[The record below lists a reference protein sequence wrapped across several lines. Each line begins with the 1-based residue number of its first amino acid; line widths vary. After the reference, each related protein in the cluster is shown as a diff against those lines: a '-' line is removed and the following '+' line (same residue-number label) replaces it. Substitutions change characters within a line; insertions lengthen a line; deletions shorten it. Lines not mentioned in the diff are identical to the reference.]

1 MKKILLLIIWFVTT
15 TSFCQNYEKQWA
27 EVIELETN
35 GEIKKAAALTDVIY
49 TKAQKDKNESQLI
62 KTFFFKSKYMQRV
75 EEDAQFKIITTI
87 QKDIKKASLPAK
99 AILNS
104 IYAQLLEKIYTKNAM
119 RIGSIKTVKD
129 YSKNDYRQWSP
140 EIFKKEIDIAYTE
153 SIDNPETLYKTPLT
167 DFDAI
172 IDFSPALRN
181 SKRSLY
187 DFLAEQYL
195 NYLWNN
201 TNIEYHNY
209 FNENISS
216 LFGYT
221 EEFLALKKNDSL
233 IYEASKGLTLLSEIE
248 NHFYTG
254 NDKPNLER
262 AVLRRLKYMDQEIY
276 RYEKNSYYLNTIE
289 QLVQNK
295 EKTLFTYN
303 AKLIQA
309 KLLVR
314 LADKKLFS
322 NNLVKAV
329 ALCDEIIN
337 DKKNNDLVP
346 EATTLKNSLIK
357 KVVSIKMEN
366 YIAPNSPSLAIVSFQ
381 NVDSIDL
388 FFYKIPC
395 DANERDSNFKDL
407 YITNKKPIVT
417 KTYRLPNKNDH
428 FNYTT
433 EIILPPLSKGTYAV
447 MTTSTKELLNK
458 ESELDITKIQVSQ
471 ITMVQDQRDN
481 CNIFQI
487 VDRNSGKPIENVKI
501 FESKKKQHQT
511 NKQGKVILTRTK
523 DKKGYDN
530 ITFIHQGDTIN
541 DDYYISTISKMDDLR
556 ATVQVYLDRHLYRP
570 GQTVYFK
577 AIAIQDYKGRIDVVP
592 NTYFTIVVENDEDD
606 EIKKFRLKT
615 NEYGSFTEKIE
626 LPKNMVGRFTIT
638 VDEDEDPDPKDE
650 NSFWDEA
657 NFHTY
662 RTNFIVEEYKR
673 PTFEVTFDKIKNEV
687 RLNKVINI
695 KGFAN
700 TFANVPV
707 SGAKVV
713 YRVERTAK
721 KNWYEYYGKD
731 KQLTEGETTTNSNGQ
746 FTIQFNAEPDDTYDP
761 NTQPIFTYTIYVDV
775 TDVTGET
782 HSNTYSVNAGY
793 HALIVSAKMPN
804 IINTHKKTIVNLE
817 TNNLNGEFLP
827 STGKINIYKIAAPDN
842 FYIKRPW
849 TEPEIQTISEKEFK
863 QNFPHVPYKAL
874 KDSVIKQTVLL
885 SKTVNTRQNKQVV
898 FNDFKGWKSGE
909 YELEFTAKDS
919 LGNDVTSNTRFTL
932 KNNNDKIPADKK
944 QFDYEITNTD
954 YAEDGYVEIEIS
966 SGLQLY
972 INATASCDN
981 QILYDNQFELNT
993 EKKKIRIPVLKNPRT
1008 PVYFLISYVWQNK
1021 YYSNSFNL
1029 LIPQKKETISFE
1041 TETLTSKLLPGSN
1054 QTWSFSIK
1062 GSKKP
1067 LEVLASMYDASLDKL
1082 VIEDGY
1088 GLNTWNYPDI
1098 NKYYGGGNIY
1108 RRLLD
1113 NYITTTSFDEVM
1125 NKIMLSKSS
1134 DTFYMYGFDFDNASN
1149 SYFAYIPKTQSP
1161 NMGDFIVNGIVTDTV
1176 GMPIPGVNV
1185 TIDGTSE
1192 GIQTDF
1198 DGKYSIYTTLG
1209 EKIVFSYISMKPCT
1223 VTVTG
1228 NEDLNI
1234 KLQDEAQ
1241 LLENIVVEAYR
1252 STKRATSNI
1261 AVTTVTSKTIEG
1273 RGNANFI
1280 QTLQGQVPGL
1290 NIETGAGTPGAA
1302 NSVILRGASTLNG
1315 NSNPLYIIDGVP
1327 LSENDFKNLTDDEIA
1342 DLVMLKDKDQI
1353 AAYGPKGANG
1363 VVLITTKKGIEGLQ
1377 QVKARKNF
1385 NETAFFYPQLTT
1397 DKKGNLSFSFI
1408 TPEALTQWKL
1418 RLFAHNK
1425 NAAAGYSENTFFTQ
1439 KDLMIIPN
1447 MPRFLREKDTI
1458 TLIAKISNLTPEI
1471 KTGNA
1476 MLQLFDAITMEP
1488 ADAQMLNTQ
1497 NIKPFTIPS
1506 KGNTTVSWTI
1516 AIPKGMQAVQY
1527 KVLAKAGD
1535 FTDGE
1540 ENILPILTNS
1550 ILVTESIPLWVKPN
1564 THKEYTLENLKQN
1577 TSATLLHQGIT
1588 LEYTSNPVWL
1598 ALQSLPYL
1606 MEYEHECAEQVFSRY
1621 YANAIAT
1628 HVLESN
1634 PKIAEIFSAWHK
1646 EGKPLSK
1653 LEENKELK
1661 SLLMAESPWLMDTQS
1676 NEEKKNRIAL
1686 LFNLDKM
1693 EGELQANFKK
1703 IEKKQSPSGGFSWFE
1718 GSNDS
1723 EYITRHIIAGFGHL
1737 QKLGINSNDNKNS
1750 EHLIKKAIQFIDS
1763 KFLEQHK
1770 KRMVNA
1776 AKNREV
1782 RMELSNDQLHY
1793 LYARSF
1799 FNTRYPL
1806 ADSIQKIIRKNIESV
1821 ISNKTWLNYSLYEKG
1836 MTALVFHRFNETAT
1850 AKKILVNLKEI
1861 SANNDEWGMYWIE
1874 NKPGWRWYQSPIET
1888 QALLIEA
1895 FTEIDNDVQSADA
1908 MKVWLLKNKQN
1919 KNWPTT
1925 KATTEAVYALLMQ
1938 GTQWLSI
1945 KENTVIKLG
1954 DTNILNKKLL
1964 ENEKE
1969 AGTGYIKLE
1978 WKPEEVNSG
1987 MATLQ
1992 IENKTPVPG
2001 FGGFY
2006 WQYFEDLD
2014 KIKPSQ
2020 KSIMNVQK
2028 ELYIRTN
2035 TAKGIELVSI
2045 TKENP
2050 LKIGDIVTIR
2060 LIITTSEDLEYVH
2073 LKDMRA
2079 SAFEP
2084 SDVLSGYKRTSG
2096 ISYYQSTRDAATH
2109 FFFDSIE
2116 RGTYVLEYD
2125 IKVNNAG
2132 EFSNGITTIQSMYAP
2147 EFSAHS
2153 KSVQVTVKQ

>member
-15 TSFCQNYEKQWA
+15 SAFCQNYEKQWA
-27 EVIELETN
+27 EVIEFEAN

-49 TKAQKDKNESQLI
+49 TKAQRDKNESQLI

-87 QKDIKKASLPAK
+87 QEDIKKASLPAK

-119 RIGSIKTVKD
+119 RIGSVKTVKD
-129 YSKNDYRQWSP
+129 YSRNDYRQWSP

-153 SIDNPETLYKTPLT
+153 SLNNPEILYNIPLT

-172 IDFSPALRN
+172 IDFVSTLRN
-181 SKRSLY
+181 SKRPLY

-195 NYLWNN
+195 DYLWNN
-201 TNIEYHNY
+201 ADVGYHSY
-209 FNENISS
+209 FTKNTSS
-216 LFGYT
+216 LFGNT
-221 EEFLALKKNDSL
+221 EAFLALKKNDSL
-233 IYEASKGLTLLSEIE
+233 IYEATKGLKLLSEIE
-248 NHFYTG
+248 NHFYVS

-262 AVLRRLKYMDQEIY
+262 ATLRRLNYMDEEIHS
-276 RYEKNSYYLNTIE
+276 YEKNSYYLNTIE

-295 EKTLFTYN
+295 EKTPFTYN

-329 ALCDEIIN
+329 TICDEIIN
-337 DKKNNDLVP
+337 DRKNNSLAP
-346 EATTLKNSLIK
+346 EALSLKSSLVN
-357 KVVSIKMEN
+357 KVVSIKLEN
-366 YIAPNSPSLAIVSFQ
+366 YITPNSPSLALVNFQNTDSINVSFYKVPR
-381 NVDSIDL
+381 NV
-388 FFYKIPC
+388 
-395 DANERDSNFKDL
+395 NERDSNFKDA
-407 YITNKKPIVT
+407 YITNKKPTVT
-417 KTYRLPNKNDH
+417 KTYILPNKHDH

-433 EIILPPLSKGTYAV
+433 EIILPSLSQGTYAV
-447 MTTSTKELLNK
+447 MTTSTRELL
-458 ESELDITKIQVSQ
+458 SELNITKIQVSQ
-471 ITMVQDQRDN
+471 ITLVEEQRN
-481 CNIFQI
+481 ESHIYQI
-487 VDRNSGKPIENVKI
+487 VDRDSGKPIENVNV
-501 FESKKKQHQT
+501 FESVKKQLKT
-511 NKQGKVILTRTK
+511 NKEGKITFIKTEDQK
-523 DKKGYDN
+523 NYNN
-530 ITFIHQGDTIN
+530 ITFIHQGDTITEG
-541 DDYYISTISKMDDLR
+541 YYFSTISKMEDLR
-556 ATVQVYLDRHLYRP
+556 AMVHVYLDRHLYRP

-577 AIAIQDYKGRIDVVP
+577 AIAIQDYKGSISVVP
-592 NTYFTIVVENDEDD
+592 NTYFTISVENEQGD

-626 LPKNMVGRFTIT
+626 LPKNMVGRFTINIE
-638 VDEDEDPDPKDE
+638 EDEEDSKNE
-650 NSFWDEA
+650 KTFWDEA
-657 NFHTY
+657 DFDTY

-673 PTFEVTFDKIKNEV
+673 PTFEVTFDKIKSEL
-687 RLNKVINI
+687 RLNKVISV

-700 TFANVPV
+700 TFANV
-707 SGAKVV
+707 SISNAKVV

-721 KNWYEYYGKD
+721 KYWYEYYGKD
-731 KQLTEGETTTNSNGQ
+731 TQLTKGETTTNGNGQ
-746 FTIQFNAEPDDTYDP
+746 FTIQFNAEPDDAYDP
-761 NTQPIFTYTIYVDV
+761 DTQPIFTYTIYVDV
-775 TDVTGET
+775 TDVSGET

-793 HALIVSAKMPN
+793 HALIVSAKMPD
-804 IINTHKKTIVNLE
+804 IINIHEKTIVALE

-827 STGKINIYKIAAPDN
+827 ASGSIDIYKIAAHDN

-849 TEPEIQTISEKEFK
+849 TEPEIQTITKKEFK
-863 QNFPHVPYKAL
+863 QNFPHLPYKTL
-874 KDSVIKQTVLL
+874 KDSVIKQTILL
-885 SKTVNTRQNKQVV
+885 SRIVNTGQNKQVV
-898 FNDFKGWKSGE
+898 FNDFKNWTAGE
-909 YELEFTAKDS
+909 YELVFTAKDS

-932 KNNNDKIPADKK
+932 KNNEDKIPADKK
-944 QFDYEITNTD
+944 LFDYEITNTD
-954 YAEDGYVEIEIS
+954 YAKDGYVEIEIS

-972 INATASCDN
+972 ISATASCDN
-981 QILYDNQFELNT
+981 MILYDKLLELNA
-993 EKKKIRIPVLKNPRT
+993 EKKKIRVPVLKSPRT
-1008 PVYFLISYVWQNK
+1008 PMYFLISYVWQNK
-1021 YYSNSFNL
+1021 YYSKQFNL
-1029 LIPQKKETISFE
+1029 LIPQKKEIISFE

-1082 VIEDGY
+1082 VIEDSY

-1098 NKYYGGGNIY
+1098 HNYYGGGNLY
-1108 RRLLD
+1108 RSFLN
-1113 NYITTTSFDEVM
+1113 NYPSITSFDEVI
-1125 NKIMLSKSS
+1125 KKVMLSKSN

-1149 SYFAYIPKTQSP
+1149 SYFAYTPKTQLASQ
-1161 NMGDFIVNGIVTDTV
+1161 GDFIVNGIVTDTA

-1185 TIDGTSE
+1185 TIDGTNE

-1209 EKIVFSYISMKPCT
+1209 EKIVFSYISMKPRT
-1223 VTVTG
+1223 VTITG
-1228 NEDLNI
+1228 NEDLDI
-1234 KLQDEAQ
+1234 KLQDDT
-1241 LLENIVVEAYR
+1241 LLLQDVVVEGYR
-1252 STKRATSNI
+1252 NTTRATSNI

-1273 RGNANFI
+1273 RPNANFI

-1302 NSVILRGASTLNG
+1302 DSVTLRGAPSLNG
-1315 NSNPLYIIDGVP
+1315 NSSPLYIIDGVP
-1327 LSENDFKNLTDDEIA
+1327 LSENDFKNLTDDEII
-1342 DLVMLKDKDQI
+1342 DLVILKDKDQI
-1353 AAYGPKGANG
+1353 AAYGPRGANG

-1397 DKKGNLSFSFI
+1397 DRKGKLSFSFT

-1439 KDLMIIPN
+1439 KDLMISPN

-1458 TLIAKISNLTPEI
+1458 TLIAKISNLTSEI

-1488 ADAQMLNTQ
+1488 VDAQMLNAQ
-1497 NIKPFTIPS
+1497 NVKSFTIPS
-1506 KGNTTVSWTI
+1506 KGNSTVSWTI

-1540 ENILPILTNS
+1540 ENILPVLTNN
-1550 ILVTESIPLWVKPN
+1550 ILVTESIPLWVKSN
-1564 THKEYTLENLKQN
+1564 TRKEYTFDNLKQN
-1577 TSATLLHQGIT
+1577 TSTTLLHQGIT

-1628 HVLESN
+1628 HVLNSN
-1634 PKIAEIFSAWHK
+1634 PKIAEIFAAWHK

-1661 SLLMAESPWLMDTQS
+1661 ALLIAESPWLMDAQS
-1676 NEEKKNRIAL
+1676 DEEKKNRVAL
-1686 LFNLDKM
+1686 LFNLDIM
-1693 EGELQANFKK
+1693 EGELQTNFKK

-1718 GSNDS
+1718 GGNDS

-1737 QKLGINSNDNKNS
+1737 QKLGINSNDNKNT
-1750 EHLIKKAIQFIDS
+1750 EYLIKKAIQFIDT

-1770 KRMVNA
+1770 KRMAHA

-1799 FNTRYPL
+1799 FNTKYPL
-1806 ADSIQKIIRKNIESV
+1806 ADSIQKTIKKHIETV
-1821 ISNKTWLNYSLYEKG
+1821 IDNKAWLNYSLYEKG
-1836 MTALVFHRFNETAT
+1836 MAALLLHRFNETPT
-1850 AKKILVNLKEI
+1850 AKKILTNLKET

-1945 KENTVIKLG
+1945 KDNTIIKLG
-1954 DTNILNKKLL
+1954 GANVLNKKLL

-1978 WKPEEVNSG
+1978 WKPEEVNTG

-1992 IENKTPVPG
+1992 IENKTAVPG
-2001 FGGFY
+2001 YGGFY

-2014 KIKPSQ
+2014 KIQPSQ

-2028 ELYIRTN
+2028 ELYIKTN
-2035 TAKGIELVSI
+2035 TAKGIELLSI
-2045 TKENP
+2045 TKDKP
-2050 LKIGDIVTIR
+2050 LKIGDIVTVR
-2060 LIITTSEDLEYVH
+2060 LIISNSEDLEYVH

-2084 SDVLSGYKRTSG
+2084 SDVVSGYKRTSG

-2109 FFFDSIE
+2109 FFFDDIE
-2116 RGTYVLEYD
+2116 RGTYILEYD
-2125 IKVNNAG
+2125 VKVNNAG

-2153 KSVQVTVKQ
+2153 KSIQVTVKQ

>member
-1 MKKILLLIIWFVTT
+1 MKKILLLIIWFVTAS
-15 TSFCQNYEKQWA
+15 SFCQNYEKQW
-27 EVIELETN
+27 EKVIELETD
-35 GEIKKAAALTDVIY
+35 GEIKKASALTDIIY
-49 TKAQKDKNESQLI
+49 TKAQKDKNEPQLI
-62 KTFFFKSKYMQRV
+62 KTFFFRSKYMQRV

-87 QKDIKKASLPAK
+87 QEDIKKASLPAK

-104 IYAQLLEKIYTKNAM
+104 IYAQLLEKVYTKNAV
-119 RIGSIKTVKD
+119 RISNIKTVKD
-129 YSKNDYRQWSP
+129 YSKNDYRQWSK
-140 EIFKKEIDIAYTE
+140 EIFRTEIDIAYTE
-153 SIDNPETLYKTPLT
+153 SLNNPEILYNTPLT

-172 IDFSPALRN
+172 IDFALALRN

-195 NYLWNN
+195 DYLWNN
-201 TNIEYHNY
+201 ADVGYHSY
-209 FNENISS
+209 FTKNISS
-216 LFGYT
+216 LFGST
-221 EEFLALKKNDSL
+221 EAFLALKKNDSL
-233 IYEASKGLTLLSEIE
+233 IYEATKGLKLLSEIE
-248 NHFYTG
+248 KHFYDG
-254 NDKPNLER
+254 NDKQNLER
-262 AVLRRLKYMDQEIY
+262 AVLRRLKYMDEEIHN
-276 RYEKNSYYLNTIE
+276 YEKNSYYLNTIE

-295 EKTLFTYN
+295 EKTPFTYN

-309 KLLVR
+309 NLLVR
-314 LADKKLFS
+314 LADKKVFS

-329 ALCDEIIN
+329 ALYDEIIN
-337 DKKNNDLVP
+337 NKNNNNVAP
-346 EATTLKNSLIK
+346 EALSLKSKLINK
-357 KVVSIKMEN
+357 TVSIKMEN

-395 DANERDSNFKDL
+395 DANEGDSNFKDL
-407 YITNKKPIVT
+407 YITSKKPTIT
-417 KTYRLPNKNDH
+417 KTYILPNKNDH

-433 EIILPPLSKGTYAV
+433 EIILPSLPQGTYAV
-447 MTTSTKELLNK
+447 MTTSTQELLNK
-458 ESELDITKIQVSQ
+458 ESELNITKIQVSQ
-471 ITMVQDQRDN
+471 ITAVEEQRN
-481 CNIFQI
+481 ESHIYQI
-487 VDRNSGKPIENVKI
+487 VDRDSGKPIENVNI
-501 FESKKKQHQT
+501 FESGEKRLKT
-511 NKQGKVILTRTK
+511 NKEGKVTLIKTK
-523 DKKGYDN
+523 YKKNYNN
-530 ITFIHQGDTIN
+530 ITFIYQGDTIT
-541 DDYYISTISKMDDLR
+541 DDYYISTMSKMDDLR
-556 ATVQVYLDRHLYRP
+556 ATVQVYLDRHIYRP

-577 AIAIQDYKGRIDVVP
+577 AIAIQDYKGKTSIVP
-592 NTYFTIVVENDEDD
+592 NTYFTIIVENEQGN
-606 EIKKFRLKT
+606 EIKNFRLKT

-626 LPKNMVGRFTIT
+626 LPKNMVGQFTIS
-638 VDEDEDPDPKDE
+638 VEEDEEAE
-650 NSFWDEA
+650 NSFWAEA
-657 NFHTY
+657 DFNTY

-721 KNWYEYYGKD
+721 KYWYEYYGKD
-731 KQLTEGETTTNSNGQ
+731 TQLTKGETTTNSNGQ
-746 FTIQFNAEPDDTYDP
+746 FTIQFNAEPDNAYSPD
-761 NTQPIFTYTIYVDV
+761 TQPIFTYTIYVDV
-775 TDVTGET
+775 TDDTGET
-782 HSNTYSVNAGY
+782 HTNTYSVNAGY
-793 HALIVSAKMPN
+793 HALIVSARMPN
-804 IINTHKKTIVNLE
+804 IINTHKKTVINLE

-827 STGKINIYKIAAPDN
+827 ASGNISIYKIAAPDN

-863 QNFPHVPYKAL
+863 QNFPHVPYKTL

-898 FNDFKGWKSGE
+898 FNDFKNWKSGE
-909 YELEFTAKDS
+909 YELVFAAKDS
-919 LGNDVTSNTRFTL
+919 LGNDVKSNTRFTL
-932 KNNNDKIPADKK
+932 KNNEDKIPADKK
-944 QFDYEITNTD
+944 QFDYEIINTD

-972 INATASCDN
+972 INAATSCDN
-981 QILYDNQFELNT
+981 QILYDNQFELNA

-1029 LIPQKKETISFE
+1029 LIPQKKEIISFE

-1082 VIEDGY
+1082 VIEDNY
-1088 GLNTWNYPDI
+1088 GINRWDYPNI
-1098 NKYYGGGNIY
+1098 NNYYGGGNLY
-1108 RRLLD
+1108 RSFLN
-1113 NYITTTSFDEVM
+1113 NYTKITSFDEVIR
-1125 NKIMLSKSS
+1125 KVMLSKSN
-1134 DTFYMYGFDFDNASN
+1134 DTFYMYGFDFDNTIN
-1149 SYFAYIPKTQSP
+1149 SYFAYTPKTQLADI
-1161 NMGDFIVNGIVTDTV
+1161 GDFIVNGIVTDTA

-1185 TIDGTSE
+1185 IISGTNE
-1192 GIQTDF
+1192 GTQTDF

-1209 EKIVFSYISMKPCT
+1209 EKIVFSYVSMKLHT

-1228 NEDLNI
+1228 NEDLDI
-1234 KLQDEAQ
+1234 KLQDDAR
-1241 LLENIVVEAYR
+1241 LLEDVVVEAYR
-1252 STKRATSNI
+1252 STTRATSNI

-1290 NIETGAGTPGAA
+1290 NIETPPGAPGAA
-1302 NSVILRGASTLNG
+1302 SSVTLRGASTLNG
-1315 NSNPLYIIDGVP
+1315 NSSPLYIIDGSP
-1327 LSENDFKNLTDDEIA
+1327 LSENDFKNLNNDEIA
-1342 DLVMLKDKDQI
+1342 DLVILKDKDQI
-1353 AAYGPKGANG
+1353 AAYGPRGANG

-1397 DKKGNLSFSFI
+1397 DKKGNLSFSFT

-1476 MLQLFDAITMEP
+1476 ILQLFDAITMEP

-1497 NIKPFTIPS
+1497 NIKSFTIPS
-1506 KGNTTVSWTI
+1506 KGNSTVSWTI
-1516 AIPKGMQAVQY
+1516 AVPKAMQAVQY
-1527 KVLAKAGD
+1527 KVIAKAGD

-1540 ENILPILTNS
+1540 ENILPVLTNS

-1564 THKEYTLENLKQN
+1564 THKEYTFENLKQN
-1577 TSATLLHQGIT
+1577 TSTTLLHQGIT

-1621 YANAIAT
+1621 YANAIAD

-1634 PKIAEIFSAWHK
+1634 PKIAEVFSAWHK

-1661 SLLMAESPWLMDTQS
+1661 SLLMAESPWLMDAQS

-1686 LFNLDKM
+1686 LFDLDRM
-1693 EGELQANFKK
+1693 EGELQTNFKK

-1718 GSNDS
+1718 GGNDS

-1770 KRMVNA
+1770 KKMINA
-1776 AKNREV
+1776 GKNREE

-1799 FNTRYPL
+1799 FNTKYPL
-1806 ADSIQKIIRKNIESV
+1806 ADSIQKTIKKHIETV
-1821 ISNKTWLNYSLYEKG
+1821 IDNKAWLNYSLYEKG
-1836 MTALVFHRFNETAT
+1836 MAALVLHRLNETAT
-1850 AKKILVNLKEI
+1850 AKKILVNLKET
-1861 SANNDEWGMYWIE
+1861 SANNEEWGMYWIE
-1874 NKPGWRWYQSPIET
+1874 NKSGWHWYQSPIET

-1895 FTEIDNDVQSADA
+1895 FTEIGNDVQSADA

-1925 KATTEAVYALLMQ
+1925 KATTEAIYALLMQ

-1945 KENTVIKLG
+1945 KDNTVIKLG
-1954 DTNILNKKLL
+1954 DTNVLNKKLL

-1978 WKPEEVNSG
+1978 WKPEEVNTN

-1992 IENKTPVPG
+1992 IENKTNVPG

-2006 WQYFEDLD
+2006 WQYFEELD

-2035 TAKGIELVSI
+2035 TTKGIELVSI

-2050 LKIGDIVTIR
+2050 LKVGDIVTVR

-2084 SDVLSGYKRTSG
+2084 SDVLSGYIRTSG

-2153 KSVQVTVKQ
+2153 KSIQVKVKQ

>member
-15 TSFCQNYEKQWA
+15 TAFCQNYEKQW
-27 EVIELETN
+27 EKVIEFETD
-35 GEIKKAAALTDVIY
+35 GEIKKASALTDIIY
-49 TKAQKDKNESQLI
+49 NKAQKDKNEPQLI

-75 EEDAQFKIITTI
+75 EEDAQFKIIKTI
-87 QKDIKKASLPAK
+87 LEDIKKASLPAK

-104 IYAQLLEKIYTKNAM
+104 IYAQLLEKIYNKNAM
-119 RIGSIKTVKD
+119 RISNIKTVKD
-129 YSKNDYRQWSP
+129 YSKNDYRQWSK
-140 EIFKKEIDIAYTE
+140 EIFRKEIDIAYTE
-153 SIDNPETLYKTPLT
+153 SLNNPEILYNTPLT

-195 NYLWNN
+195 DYLWNN
-201 TNIEYHNY
+201 ADVGYHSY
-209 FNENISS
+209 FTKNISS
-216 LFGYT
+216 LFGST
-221 EEFLALKKNDSL
+221 EAFLALKKNDSL
-233 IYEASKGLTLLSEIE
+233 IYEATKGLKLLSEIE
-248 NHFYTG
+248 KHFYDG
-254 NDKPNLER
+254 NDKQNLER
-262 AVLRRLKYMDQEIY
+262 AVLRRLKYMDEKIHS
-276 RYEKNSYYLNTIE
+276 YEKNSYYLNTIE
-289 QLVQNK
+289 QLVQKK
-295 EKTLFTYN
+295 EKTPFTYN
-303 AKLIQA
+303 AKVIQA

-314 LADKKLFS
+314 IADKKVFS

-337 DKKNNDLVP
+337 DKKNNGVAP
-346 EATTLKNSLIK
+346 EALSLKNKLINK
-357 KVVSIKMEN
+357 TVSIKMEN

-395 DANERDSNFKDL
+395 DANERDSDFKDL
-407 YITNKKPIVT
+407 YITSKKPTVT
-417 KTYRLPNKNDH
+417 KTYILPNKNNH

-433 EIILPPLSKGTYAV
+433 EIILPSLPQGTYAV
-447 MTTSTKELLNK
+447 MTTSTREPLNK
-458 ESELDITKIQVSQ
+458 GSELNITKIQVSQ
-471 ITMVQDQRDN
+471 ITMVEEQHDES
-481 CNIFQI
+481 NIYQL
-487 VDRNSGKPIENVKI
+487 VNRNSGKPIENVNV
-501 FESKKKQHQT
+501 FESGKKQLKT
-511 NKQGKVILTRTK
+511 NKEGKVTFIRAK
-523 DKKGYDN
+523 DQKKYSN

-541 DDYYISTISKMDDLR
+541 DGYYFPNTSKIHDLR
-556 ATVQVYLDRHLYRP
+556 ASVQIYLDRHIYRP

-577 AIAIQDYKGRIDVVP
+577 AIAIQDYKGRTSVVP
-592 NTYFTIVVENDEDD
+592 NTYFTIIVENEQGD
-606 EIKKFRLKT
+606 EIKKYRLKT

-626 LPKNMVGRFTIT
+626 LPKNMVGQFTIS
-638 VDEDEDPDPKDE
+638 VEEDEEAED
-650 NSFWDEA
+650 SFWAEA
-657 NFHTY
+657 DFDTY
-662 RTNFIVEEYKR
+662 RTHFIVEEYKR
-673 PTFEVTFDKIKNEV
+673 PTFEVTFDKIKSEV

-707 SGAKVV
+707 SDAKVV

-721 KNWYEYYGKD
+721 KYWYEYYGKD
-731 KQLTEGETTTNSNGQ
+731 TPLTKGETTTNSNGQ
-746 FTIQFNAEPDDTYDP
+746 FTIQFNAEPDNAYSPD
-761 NTQPIFTYTIYVDV
+761 TQPIFTYKIYVDV

-782 HSNTYSVNAGY
+782 HTNTYSVNAGY
-793 HALIVSAKMPN
+793 HALIVSTRIPS
-804 IINTHKKTIVNLE
+804 IINTHQKTVVDLV

-827 STGKINIYKIAAPDN
+827 ASGSINIYKIAAPDN
-842 FYIKRPW
+842 FYIERPW

-863 QNFPHVPYKAL
+863 QNFPHIPYKTL
-874 KDSVIKQTVLL
+874 KDSVIKQTILL
-885 SKTVNTRQNKQVV
+885 SRIVNTGQNKQVV
-898 FNDFKGWKSGE
+898 FNDFKNWTAGG
-909 YELEFTAKDS
+909 YELVFTAKDS

-932 KNNNDKIPADKK
+932 KNNEDKIPADKK
-944 QFDYEITNTD
+944 EFDYEITNTD

-972 INATASCDN
+972 ISATASCDN
-981 QILYDNQFELNT
+981 MILYDKLLELNA
-993 EKKKIRIPVLKNPRT
+993 EKKKIRVPVLKSPRT
-1008 PVYFLISYVWQNK
+1008 PMYFLISYVWQNK
-1021 YYSNSFNL
+1021 YYSKQFNII
-1029 LIPQKKETISFE
+1029 IPQKREIISFE
-1041 TETLTSKLLPGSN
+1041 TETLTSKLIPGSS

-1082 VIEDGY
+1082 VIEDSY

-1098 NKYYGGGNIY
+1098 NNYYGGGNLY
-1108 RRLLD
+1108 RSFLD
-1113 NYITTTSFDEVM
+1113 NYIRTTSFDEIIKKV
-1125 NKIMLSKSS
+1125 IPAKSN
-1134 DTFYMYGFDFDNASN
+1134 DTFYMYGFDFENTLN
-1149 SYFAYIPKTQSP
+1149 SYFAYSPKTQLADQ
-1161 NMGDFIVNGIVTDTV
+1161 GDFIVNGIVTDTT
-1176 GMPIPGVNV
+1176 GLPIPGVNV
-1185 TIDGTSE
+1185 IISGTNE

-1198 DGKYSIYTTLG
+1198 DGKYSIYTTPG
-1209 EKIVFSYISMKPCT
+1209 EKIVFSYISMKTRT
-1223 VTVTG
+1223 VIITG
-1228 NEDLNI
+1228 NKDVNI
-1234 KLQDEAQ
+1234 TLYGDELSLQEV
-1241 LLENIVVEAYR
+1241 VVEAYR
-1252 STKRATSNI
+1252 STTRATSNI

-1273 RGNANFI
+1273 RPNANFI

-1315 NSNPLYIIDGVP
+1315 NSSPLYIIDGVP
-1327 LSENDFKNLTDDEIA
+1327 LSENDFKNLNNDEIA
-1342 DLVMLKDKDQI
+1342 DLVILKDKDQI
-1353 AAYGPKGANG
+1353 AAYGPRGANG

-1397 DKKGNLSFSFI
+1397 DKKGNLSFSFT

-1476 MLQLFDAITMEP
+1476 ILQLFDAITMKP

-1497 NIKPFTIPS
+1497 DIKSFTIPS
-1506 KGNTTVSWTI
+1506 KGNSTVSWTI
-1516 AIPKGMQAVQY
+1516 AVPKGMQAVQY
-1527 KVLAKAGD
+1527 KVIAKAGD

-1540 ENILPILTNS
+1540 ENILPVLTNS

-1564 THKEYTLENLKQN
+1564 THKEYTFENLKQN
-1577 TSATLLHQGIT
+1577 VSTTLLHQGIT

-1621 YANAIAT
+1621 YANAIAD

-1634 PKIAEIFSAWHK
+1634 PKIAEVFSAWHK

-1653 LEENKELK
+1653 LEQNKELK
-1661 SLLMAESPWLMDTQS
+1661 SLLMAESPWLMDAQS
-1676 NEEKKNRIAL
+1676 DEEKKNRIAL
-1686 LFNLDKM
+1686 LFDLDRM
-1693 EGELQANFKK
+1693 EGELQTNFKK

-1718 GSNDS
+1718 GGNDN

-1750 EHLIKKAIQFIDS
+1750 EHLIKKGIQFIDS

-1770 KRMVNA
+1770 KRMLNA
-1776 AKNREV
+1776 GKNREE

-1799 FNTRYPL
+1799 FNTKYPL
-1806 ADSIQKIIRKNIESV
+1806 ADSIQKTIKKHIETV
-1821 ISNKTWLNYSLYEKG
+1821 IDNKAWLNYSLYEKG
-1836 MTALVFHRFNETAT
+1836 MAALVLHRLNETAT
-1850 AKKILVNLKEI
+1850 AKKILVNLKET
-1861 SANNDEWGMYWIE
+1861 SANNEEWGMYWIE
-1874 NKPGWRWYQSPIET
+1874 NKSGWHWYQSPIET

-1895 FTEIDNDVQSADA
+1895 FTEIGNDVQSADA

-1945 KENTVIKLG
+1945 KDNTVIKLG
-1954 DTNILNKKLL
+1954 DTNVLNKKLL

-1978 WKPEEVNSG
+1978 WKPEEVNTN

-1992 IENKTPVPG
+1992 IENKTNVPG

-2006 WQYFEDLD
+2006 WQYFEELD

-2035 TAKGIELVSI
+2035 TTKGIDLVSI

-2084 SDVLSGYKRTSG
+2084 FDVLSGYKRTSG

-2153 KSVQVTVKQ
+2153 KSIQVKVKQ